1 MNSIAY
7 GKSEM
12 QLYND
17 DCISVLKT
25 IPDKSVDLIITDPP
39 YELDNHGGGT
49 TELATR
55 DLVCNTQEYVGFM
68 SSGFDYDV
76 IFSELLRICKIPN
89 MFIFCSNKQISKIM
103 GWFEY
108 RKLTATLLVWAKT
121 NPSPLCNGKHVS
133 DLEFIIYVH
142 GKGSTFNNNV
152 PFEYKKKL
160 YQSPVVSKKD
170 RIHTA
175 QKPVELI
182 KQYIELASNSGDTIL
197 DCFMGS
203 GSTALACLETDR
215 NFIGIEIDQNYYN
228 SAISRINDSIEK
240 LSSDSVRR
248 KLF

>member
-1 MNSIAY
+1 MTYDNSVFD
-7 GKSEM
+7 M
-12 QLYND
+12 YND
-17 DCISVLKT
+17 DCLNVLKG
-25 IPDKSVDLIITDPP
+25 IESNSVDLIITDPP

-68 SSGFDYDV
+68 SSGFNYDAV
-76 IFSELLRICKIPN
+76 FTELLRINKIPN

-103 GWFEY
+103 GWFEQ
-108 RKLTATLLVWAKT
+108 RNLTATLLVWSKT

-133 DLEFIIYVH
+133 DLEFIVYVR
-142 GKGSTFNNNV
+142 GKGSTFNNSV

-160 YQSPVVSKKD
+160 YQSSVVAKKD

-175 QKPVELI
+175 QKPVDLI
-182 KQYIELASNSGDTIL
+182 KRYIELASNPGDTVL

-203 GSTALACLETDR
+203 GSTGVACVETGR
-215 NFIGIEIDQNYYN
+215 SFIGIEIDKNYYD
-228 SAISRINDSIEK
+228 SAVARINASVLD
-240 LSSDSVRR
+240 LDNNSSRR